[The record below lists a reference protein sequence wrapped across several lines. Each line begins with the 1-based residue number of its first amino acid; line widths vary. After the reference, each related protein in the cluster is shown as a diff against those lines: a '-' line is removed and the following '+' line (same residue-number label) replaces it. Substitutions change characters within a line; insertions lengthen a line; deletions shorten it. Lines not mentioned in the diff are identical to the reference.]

1 MPKKVLYQIDLNEEY
16 ANQKAEEARLAR
28 EQAEAE
34 RAEQEAR
41 ELAIKKAKRRK
52 KIVGWLI
59 TIVILAGIV
68 LSGLQLAFFSGFM
81 GPGKY
86 NLTSY
91 QTGSNS
97 MPTTQE
103 SYVRLKGGYT
113 AKVYVKEIGAQAIYG
128 TGTWKKGDAENTYV
142 ISLKGKDYVLTVDG
156 DTMTMTAD
164 GITYVFEKED

>member
-1 MPKKVLYQIDLNEEY
+1 MPKKVLYEIDLNEEY
-16 ANQKAEEARLAR
+16 AKQKAEEARLAR

-34 RAEQEAR
+34 RAEQEAC

-81 GPGKY
+81 GPGRY

-91 QTGSNS
+91 EISNIS
-97 MPTTQE
+97 MPTSQK
-103 SYVRLKGGYT
+103 SYIRLKGGYE
-113 AKVYVKEIGAQAIYG
+113 AKVYIRETGRPIING
-128 TGTWKKGDAENTYV
+128 TGTWEKGEDKDTYILKLDREEYTLTIEDGTMKMTTKDGVTYIFQAE
-142 ISLKGKDYVLTVDG
+142 
-156 DTMTMTAD
+156 
-164 GITYVFEKED
+164 